1 MLKLADF
8 GLAMKVTDPIYTICG
23 TPTYVAPE
31 ILTEKGYGL
40 EVDIWAAGMMNVD
53 FDVET
58 LLYLCLL
65 VFRKANVESLLI
77 LSPPT
82 ILSWRPSIKLP
93 KNRSLKNCLAT
104 F

>member
-40 EVDIWAAGMMNVD
+40 EVDIWAAGIANFD
-53 FDVET
+53 FDIGT
-58 LLYLCLL
+58 LPYLCLV
-65 VFRKANVESLLI
+65 VFRKAEARLL
-77 LSPPT
+77 
-82 ILSWRPSIKLP
+82 SIYCHPLFCHGY
-93 KNRSLKNCLAT
+93 LLQNCQKIDHRKIA
-104 F
+104 

>member
-40 EVDIWAAGMMNVD
+40 EVDIWAAGIVNFD
-53 FDVET
+53 FDIGT
-58 LLYLCLL
+58 LPYFCLV
-65 VFRKANVESLLI
+65 VFRKANVKLLLI
-77 LSPPT
+77 LLPPT

-93 KNRSLKNCLAT
+93 KNRSSKN
-104 F
+104 